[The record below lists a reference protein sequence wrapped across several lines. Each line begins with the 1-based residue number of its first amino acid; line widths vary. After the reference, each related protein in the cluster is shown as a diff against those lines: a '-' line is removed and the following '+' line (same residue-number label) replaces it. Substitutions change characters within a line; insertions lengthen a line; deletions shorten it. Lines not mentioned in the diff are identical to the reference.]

1 MQNFFDKINNDSYIY
16 AKRSG
21 SLFGTVAVSGAKNMV
36 TKIMTASLLATAGKL
51 TIKNVPFINEVFMVL
66 NLFDQ
71 LGVEY
76 KFKSD
81 KTLEIKPKHFN
92 SPEVNF
98 GEEVGNRI
106 SLLLVAPILAQFG
119 RAIIVKPRGCKIG
132 RRKIDFHIEGL
143 RRFGAKIKETEDR
156 LFIEVEGKG
165 LRGIDFHLP
174 FSSVGATENLI
185 LNAVCAQG
193 KTIIRNS
200 AIEPEIIELIKFLQK
215 AGVEIAIHG
224 ERNIHIKGR
233 KEELKLSDLEV
244 GIIADRV
251 EIASLVSVALSTKG
265 DIFIKGAKQDLII
278 TFLGILQAMGAGIEI
293 KDDGIRFFYKGK
305 LKPVSVTTAV
315 YPGFP
320 TDFQQPFGILLSQ
333 IDGASFLHE
342 TIFEDR
348 FAYLRI
354 LKPVIKDN
362 KRIIISNKCPSG
374 QRCRFADQGYQHFA
388 KIGGP
393 IEFGSGEVVA
403 PDLRASFALVNA
415 GCLSDGIKISNIG
428 LLFRGYEHPVEKL
441 RSLGADVKLIL

>member
-1 MQNFFDKINNDSYIY
+1 MQNFFDKINNDSYIF
-16 AKRSG
+16 AKKSG
-21 SLFGTVAVSGAKNMV
+21 PLFGTVAVSGAKNMV
-36 TKIMTASLLATAGKL
+36 TKIMTASLLATSGKL
-51 TIKNVPFINEVFMVL
+51 IIKNVPFINEVFIIL
-66 NLFDQ
+66 DLFDR

-81 KTLEIKPKHFN
+81 KTLEIKPRHFN
-92 SPEVNF
+92 SPEVDF
-98 GEEVGNRI
+98 REEVGNRI

-143 RRFGAKIKETEDR
+143 KRFGAKIKETEDR
-156 LFIEVEGKG
+156 LFIEVERKG
-165 LRGIDFHLP
+165 LKGIDFCLP
-174 FSSVGATENLI
+174 FPSVGATENLI

-193 KTIIRNS
+193 RTIIRNS
-200 AIEPEIIELIKFLQK
+200 AVEPEIIELIKFLQK

-224 ERNIHIKGR
+224 EKNIHIKGK
-233 KEELKLSDLEV
+233 KEGLTLSDLEIRV
-244 GIIADRV
+244 IADRV
-251 EIASLVSVALSTKG
+251 EIASLASVALSTKG
-265 DIFIKGAKQDLII
+265 DIFIKGATQDLII
-278 TFLGILQAMGAGIEI
+278 TFLGVLQAMSAGIEI

-333 IDGASFLHE
+333 IDGVSSLHE

-354 LKPVIKDN
+354 LKPLVKDS
-362 KRIIISNKCPSG
+362 KRIIVSNQCPLE
-374 QRCRFADQGYQHFA
+374 QRCRFAKQNYQHFA
-388 KIGGP
+388 KIRGP
-393 IEFGSGEVVA
+393 IKFGSGNVVA
-403 PDLRASFALVNA
+403 PDLRASFALVSA

-428 LLFRGYEHPVEKL
+428 LLFRGYERPVEKL
-441 RSLGADVKLIL
+441 RSLGADIKLIL